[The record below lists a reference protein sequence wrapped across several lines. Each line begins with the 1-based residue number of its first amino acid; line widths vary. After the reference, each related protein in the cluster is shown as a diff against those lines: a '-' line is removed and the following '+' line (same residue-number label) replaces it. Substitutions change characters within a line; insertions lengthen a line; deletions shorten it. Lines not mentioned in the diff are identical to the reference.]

1 MYINRPLNGVLS
13 AFTLAEMMVVM
24 LILSIIMA
32 AMAPVMTTRNKID
45 QSSPWQW
52 APNGTDAYYGIGAS
66 QVAMIG
72 QHTAA
77 QDDLN
82 SRLIVNASGSNN
94 HILFKNGNN
103 TLGALN
109 LNGNNLLLGSL
120 REANSP
126 HADDNVS
133 VGFNIQQTGT
143 GSVVLG
149 SSASTNTPHT
159 VVIGNSS
166 SAIRENAVSIGYN
179 SNAEAVNSIGIGPSV
194 RTSGDNGIAI
204 GNNVR
209 VEENSIVIGRNSN
222 TQVGHDSIL
231 LGNDISRYSS
241 YMTIIGLHDGS
252 AKSVYGEYSVS
263 IGYNTTMSNNSSY
276 PSEGAIAIGNKARAM
291 RERAINLGYNAD
303 YTYGA
308 EMPDS
313 IAIGSSVSSVHSNS
327 IAIGTNAIAGNTN
340 LPNTVATVSE
350 IAIGLNS
357 KAYLPRSIAI
367 GEAAQTGTQSSQK
380 INSIAIGHRANA
392 LGSYSVSLG
401 QDATTANDNSI
412 AIGSAEARGE
422 DSIAIGTGAFAE
434 MNNNIAIGTN
444 ACENVGAYSN
454 VVCIGP
460 DSGPDDEKQ
469 KGSNRMYLGNPD
481 TIVYLPGH
489 LVVGGAVVLNA
500 KLNYGSTI
508 LRAGNNR
515 GGAYGIIRSDNMDGD
530 DDNLRNA
537 WDKDASQ
544 FERELMSKFEIN
556 MSSDR
561 RLKYVGKASTSGLDK
576 IRQLKVF
583 NYTFK
588 KDEKKT
594 PHVGVIAQDL
604 QKVFPDAVK
613 KGVDGFLT
621 IRFEDMFFAMIN
633 AIKELD
639 SRITALEKENQELK
653 EQNKQLDA
661 RLKIIEAKLK

>member
-1 MYINRPLNGVLS
+1 MNRKSLILLAMAATFAVPSAAFGTDISGIQGSGGIYNINPEFIGKEGGTGFRKYDNFTLSNGDTANLIFSGEKNGKEVDVNTFVNLVKNQVNINGILNTMKDGNFYNGHAVFITPGGMVVGASGVLNVGRLS
-13 AFTLAEMMVVM
+13 TVTPSTSKFNEIGNAYDKYNADRTQENATAFTNTGVM
-24 LILSIIMA
+24 NFLS
-32 AMAPVMTTRNKID
+32 
-45 QSSPWQW
+45 
-52 APNGTDAYYGIGAS
+52 
-66 QVAMIG
+66 
-72 QHTAA
+72 
-77 QDDLN
+77 N
-82 SRLIVNASGSNN
+82 SKTGGEWGSNAP
-94 HILFKNGNN
+94 ITVEKGAQIVARDGVVLRGNN
-103 TLGALN
+103 
-109 LNGNNLLLGSL
+109 
-120 REANSP
+120 
-126 HADDNVS
+126 V
-133 VGFNIQQTGT
+133 NIA
-143 GSVVLG
+143 GSVVNGVNAATYNKAYTDGLFD
-149 SSASTNTPHT
+149 SLVNTD
-159 VVIGNSS
+159 
-166 SAIRENAVSIGYN
+166 
-179 SNAEAVNSIGIGPSV
+179 GIKAATAK
-194 RTSGDNGIAI
+194 TSGGQLVIESTQGMTVTGNVLNNDNGGTYIT
-204 GNNVR
+204 NNGTGGMKVSGEVYAKGGTAR
-209 VEENSIVIGRNSN
+209 LYSTKGDLA
-222 TQVGHDSIL
+222 VG
-231 LGNDISRYSS
+231 
-241 YMTIIGLHDGS
+241 TTAS
-252 AKSVYGEYSVS
+252 AK
-263 IGYNTTMSNNSSY
+263 IGGTEVQILNNQ
-276 PSEGAIAIGNKARAM
+276 G
-291 RERAINLGYNAD
+291 
-303 YTYGA
+303 
-308 EMPDS
+308 
-313 IAIGSSVSSVHSNS
+313 GSM
-327 IAIGTNAIAGNTN
+327 T
-340 LPNTVATVSE
+340 
-350 IAIGLNS
+350 
-357 KAYLPRSIAI
+357 
-367 GEAAQTGTQSSQK
+367 
-380 INSIAIGHRANA
+380 
-392 LGSYSVSLG
+392 LG

-412 AIGSAEARGE
+412 AIGSAEATGE

-500 KLNYGSTI
+500 KRNYGSTI

-561 RLKYVGKASTSGLDK
+561 RLKYVGKASTSGLYK

-639 SRITALEKENQELK
+639 SRITMINAIKELDSRITALEKENQELK